1 MGEPVSRV
9 EGVDKVTG
17 RARYTADVVIPG
29 LLHAV
34 LVQTQIPHGHV
45 IEQSLRHTADRVSRA
60 PGVLHVLTPMNC
72 PALQQLPRELTFDL
86 PLERRPPLSDLTVQY
101 VGQHLAVVVAIAIP
115 LCKPLVVPVEPRRPP
130 EDRGVA
136 AEVEQEV

>member
-86 PLERRPPLSDLTVQY
+86 PLERR
-101 VGQHLAVVVAIAIP
+101 
-115 LCKPLVVPVEPRRPP
+115 
-130 EDRGVA
+130 
-136 AEVEQEV
+136 